1 LLLEDGRRLEH
12 DYATRR
18 DGRFLTSL
26 GIAAH
31 ALAFL
36 AHDKQAERRQLY
48 RFATLQAVR
57 DFVEH
62 ELNEFGGFD
71 SRQAGL
77 LTDRASHK
85 SARVTVLPD
94 IVLMTL
100 EPTRYFCHSCG
111 PPPIYTDV

>member
-1 LLLEDGRRLEH
+1 MARSWPPECATDRLILEVSSLLAGLLVPFRAGIHLPLEDGRRLEH

-18 DGRFLTSL
+18 DGRSLTSL

-48 RFATLQAVR
+48 RFATLQAVC
-57 DFVEH
+57 DFLEH

-71 SRQAGL
+71 SRQADL
-77 LTDRASHK
+77 LTDRL
-85 SARVTVLPD
+85 T
-94 IVLMTL
+94 
-100 EPTRYFCHSCG
+100 
-111 PPPIYTDV
+111 